1 VSTEQG
7 ATEVRAPSGSSAASA
22 QPTDAS
28 GERLGFPSLTR
39 QATALAAGSLAT
51 QGSALVL
58 LIVLARTVAKQELGA
73 YQQLNLI
80 YGILSP
86 LLVAGIPAALLY
98 FVPRSADRETRSI
111 WVGHAYLLLGSVGLA
126 TSILVVVFRSGI
138 ASAIGNS
145 SLDSALVTYSP
156 YPFFAFVAAVMPT
169 ALVASGRATRAA
181 LINALSGVLVLLAVL
196 AAAAVKPDAA
206 HMAAGLVIAQA
217 VVAVVATVAVQRTVG
232 ISLRRGDF
240 RGGGGTLLRYGI
252 PLALTGV
259 VGQLAFQFDR
269 LVVSH
274 QFSPALFAVYVVGA
288 VELPLAA
295 VVQQSVSSVLVPALA
310 RHHAA
315 GDLAGLARLWSRAI
329 QRTSL
334 VLFPVF
340 VFCMLAAGELV
351 RLLFGGK
358 YSESTDIF
366 RIYLCLVPLRVA
378 TYGLITQAIG
388 RTRINLS
395 ASFFLLATNAV
406 LVIAL
411 VGPLGLKGPALGT
424 VLATFGMALF
434 YLVRL
439 RKVLDLSLRALFP
452 WRPLA
457 ANLALTAVAA
467 VPVGLLAAAGLDG
480 AVFLVLAACLFSAT
494 YLAVLV
500 ATNRLEARERELI
513 RRAPRQALAVLG
525 RLRPGHRE
533 RRPS

>member
-1 VSTEQG
+1 VNTEQG
-7 ATEVRAPSGSSAASA
+7 ATEVQAPSRSLAASGEA
-22 QPTDAS
+22 VDAS
-28 GERLGFPSLTR
+28 GERLRLPSLTR
-39 QATALAAGSLAT
+39 QAMALASGSLAT

-58 LIVLARTVAKQELGA
+58 LIALARIVPKHELGA

-98 FVPRSADRETRSI
+98 FVPRSTDPETRRV
-111 WVGHAYLLLGSVGLA
+111 WVGHAYLLLGSLGIA
-126 TSILVVVFRSGI
+126 ASILIVVFRSPI
-138 ASAIGNS
+138 ASALGNP
-145 SLDSALVTYSP
+145 SLSSALVAYSP
-156 YPFFAFVAAVMPT
+156 YPFFAFVVAVMPT

-181 LINALSGVLVLLAVL
+181 LINALGGGLVLLAVL
-196 AAAAVKPDAA
+196 GAAAVTPKAA

-217 VVAVVATVAVQRTVG
+217 ILAVAATLTVQRTVG

-240 RGGGGTLLRYGI
+240 RRGGGTLLRYGI

-274 QFSPALFAVYVVGA
+274 EFSPALFAVYVVGA

-310 RHHAA
+310 RRHAA

-340 VFCMLAAGELV
+340 VFCMLTAGDLV
-351 RLLFGGK
+351 RLLFGGA
-358 YSESTDIF
+358 YSESTDVF

-388 RTRINLS
+388 RTSINLS
-395 ASFFLLATNAV
+395 ASFFLLATNTV

-411 VGPLGLKGPALGT
+411 VGPLGLTGPALGT
-424 VLATFGMALF
+424 VLATFGLALF

-439 RKVLDLSLRALFP
+439 RKILDLSLRELFP
-452 WRPLA
+452 WRPLVV
-457 ANLALTAVAA
+457 NLGLTTIAA
-467 VPVGLLAAAGLDG
+467 VPVALVVATGLNG
-480 AVFLVLAACLFSAT
+480 ALLLVLAGCLFAPT
-494 YLAVLV
+494 YVAVLV
-500 ATNRLEARERELI
+500 ATNRLDAHERELV
-513 RRAPRQALAVLG
+513 RRAPREALAALG

-533 RRPS
+533 VRRR